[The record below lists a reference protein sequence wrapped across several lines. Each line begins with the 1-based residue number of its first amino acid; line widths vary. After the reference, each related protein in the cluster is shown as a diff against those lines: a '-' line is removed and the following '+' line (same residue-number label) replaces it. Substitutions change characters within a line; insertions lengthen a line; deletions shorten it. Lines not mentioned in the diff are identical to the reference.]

1 MSKKDKK
8 DKKES
13 VRDKRKKEN
22 VSVRDRN
29 KSTKKSGKPVREEGK
44 KKKEAKVQ
52 SARENVKD
60 IHSGVKYT
68 PGAFAWVHM
77 WITYLASMLMKDQR
91 RIPDNIGNKILITNT
106 MYVTARYMSVIM
118 QIVDLGDTAPITYI
132 GELIRELRA
141 RGNTAIVDF
150 SFKNTKYE
158 YKPDDSGLKSRI
170 SIWERLVAN
179 PTVTGRRRSNAE
191 RCLYTVEQAAS
202 GKQLKQTRLYLTVRA
217 KDVDTLDD
225 AELIIDRFFGTYHGT
240 YDEHYARVKQ
250 DLQYASILGD
260 MNEDLK
266 GTVALMTSNTVMSQ
280 MVANCGSYND
290 YTGYYIGQNIANG
303 SPYYIDFS
311 KITIARNM
319 YVVAPSGVGKTVL
332 AINIMQSAFEHNAAV
347 CAMDIKGNEYR
358 EFIRI
363 TGGYIVS
370 LRPTSYE
377 YINTFVMHPEDC
389 TAAEAEQYF
398 VNRFNFSKQQM
409 IILSGISDRQQL
421 LSFEALLDE
430 FLTTYYVFYGVER
443 RNRNSWTATF
453 NLTPFDVYDKFVTFL
468 TPDKMRQ
475 YNLPKTVLTTLG
487 MYMDRNGSKSYVFAS
502 EFDFTSILSAPTISF
517 DFGILTNMTI
527 ADIDVDLFRLKLL
540 YMSKLNADFTTVKF
554 NHGTRTLKI
563 LEESQ
568 IVNDDIL
575 HMYAQEYTLSRAR
588 KQDTLLLGNSVQAL
602 IDNPES
608 KSIVENTTCLFV
620 GSLNTSARNVLIKEF
635 SLDYLEEQLLL
646 PGSKP
651 VYKNSFVV
659 VNMMQDK
666 ELYPIV
672 KVMIKDPANY
682 AVIQPSKDE
691 TQYDN
696 T

>member
-1 MSKKDKK
+1 MA
-8 DKKES
+8 KKES
-13 VRDKRKKEN
+13 VRDKRKKEKQISKN
-22 VSVRDRN
+22 SKSNKNRVQSVRDKRN
-29 KSTKKSGKPVREEGK
+29 SKHKEKS
-44 KKKEAKVQ
+44 Q
-52 SARENVKD
+52 SARDNIKD
-60 IHSGVKYT
+60 ARKGVKYT

-77 WITYLASMLMKDQR
+77 WITYVASMLMKDQR

-106 MYVTARYMSVIM
+106 MYVTARYMSVIL
-118 QIVDLGDTAPITYI
+118 QVIDLGDIAPITYI
-132 GELIRELRA
+132 GELIRELRS

-170 SIWERLVAN
+170 SVWERTVAN
-179 PTVTGRRRSNAE
+179 PAIIGRRRSNAE

-202 GKQLKQTRLYLTVRA
+202 GKQLKQTRLYITIRA

-225 AELIIDRFFGTYHGT
+225 AEIIIDRFFGTYHGT
-240 YDEHYARVKQ
+240 YDNHYARVKQ
-250 DLQYASILGD
+250 DLQYTSILGD
-260 MNEDLK
+260 VNEDLK
-266 GTVALMTSNTVMSQ
+266 GTVAIMTSNTVMSQ

-290 YTGYYIGQNIANG
+290 YVGYYIGQNIANG

-311 KITIARNM
+311 KVTVARNM

-370 LRPTSYE
+370 LRPNSYE
-377 YINTFVMHPEDC
+377 YINTFAMHPEDC

-398 VNRFNFSKQQM
+398 TSRFNFSKQQI

-421 LSFEALLDE
+421 LSLEALLDE
-430 FLTTYYVFYGVER
+430 FLTAYYVFYGVER
-443 RNRNSWTATF
+443 RNRNSWYATSE
-453 NLTPFDVYDKFVTFL
+453 LTPFDVYDKLITFL
-468 TPDKMRQ
+468 TPDKMKQ
-475 YNLPKTVLTTLG
+475 YNMPKTVLTTLG

-502 EFDFTSILSAPTISF
+502 EFDFTSILAAPTISF

-527 ADIDVDLFRLKLL
+527 SDIDVDLFRLKLL

-554 NHGTRTLKI
+554 NHGIRTLKI

-568 IVNDDIL
+568 IVNNDIL
-575 HMYAQEYTLSRAR
+575 HIYAQEYTLSRAR

-620 GSLNTSARNVLIKEF
+620 GPLNTSARNVLIKEF

-651 VYKNSFVV
+651 MYKNSFVV

-666 ELYPIV
+666 ELYPII
-672 KVMIKDPANY
+672 KVMIKDPDNY
-682 AVIQPSKDE
+682 DVIQPSKDDI
-691 TQYDN
+691 QYDVS
-696 T
+696 

>member
-1 MSKKDKK
+1 MA
-8 DKKES
+8 KKEKKTS
-13 VRDKRKKEN
+13 VRDKRKKDN
-22 VSVRDRN
+22 KSVRD
-29 KSTKKSGKPVREEGK
+29 KAVSKKSNKNVRSKNRSNRQK
-44 KKKEAKVQ
+44 K
-52 SARENVKD
+52 SARDNVKD
-60 IHSGVKYT
+60 SRSVVKYT

-77 WITYLASMLMKDQR
+77 WITYVASMLMKDQR

-106 MYVTARYMSVIM
+106 MYVTSRYMSVII
-118 QIVDLGDTAPITYI
+118 QVVDLGDKAPITYV

-141 RGNTAIVDF
+141 RGNTAIIDF

-170 SIWERLVAN
+170 SIWERIVAN
-179 PTVTGRRRSNAE
+179 PANVGKRRSNAE

-240 YDEHYARVKQ
+240 YDNHYARVKQ
-250 DLQYASILGD
+250 DLQYTSILGD

-266 GTVALMTSNTVMSQ
+266 GTVAVMMSNTVMSQ

-303 SPYYIDFS
+303 SPYYIDFDT
-311 KITIARNM
+311 ITVGRNM
-319 YVVAPSGVGKTVL
+319 YIVAPTGVGKTVL

-363 TGGYIVS
+363 TGGYVVS
-370 LRPTSYE
+370 LRPNSYE
-377 YINTFVMHPEDC
+377 YINSFVMHPEDC
-389 TAAEAEQYF
+389 TAADAEQYF
-398 VNRFNFSKQQM
+398 VSRFNFSKQQM
-409 IILSGISDRQQL
+409 IILSGITDRQHL

-430 FLTTYYVFYGVER
+430 FLTAYYVFYGVER

-453 NLTPFDVYDKFVTFL
+453 SLDPFDVYDKLIVFL
-468 TPDKMRQ
+468 TPDKMKQ
-475 YNLPKTVLTTLG
+475 YNMPKTVLTTLG
-487 MYMDRNGSKSYVFAS
+487 MYMSRNGSKSYVFAS
-502 EFDFTSILSAPTISF
+502 EFDFTSILAAPTISF
-517 DFGILTNMTI
+517 DFGILTNMTA
-527 ADIDVDLFRLKLL
+527 ADVDIDLFRLKLL
-540 YMSKLNADFTTVKF
+540 YMSKLNADFTTIKF
-554 NHGTRTLKI
+554 NHGIRTLKV

-575 HMYAQEYTLSRAR
+575 HRYSQEWTLNRAR

-620 GSLNTSARNVLIKEF
+620 GSLSTSARNTLIKEY
-635 SLDYLEEQLLL
+635 SLDYLEEQLML

-651 VYKNSFVV
+651 MYKNSFVV
-659 VNMMQDK
+659 VNMMQRK
-666 ELYPIV
+666 ELYPII
-672 KVMIKDPANY
+672 KVMIEDPKKY
-682 AVIQPSKDE
+682 DVIQPSKDE
-691 TQYDN
+691 
-696 T
+696 

>member
-1 MSKKDKK
+1 MAKKKD
-8 DKKES
+8 KES
-13 VRDKRKKEN
+13 VRDKRKKEK
-22 VSVRDRN
+22 SVRDEM
-29 KSTKKSGKPVREEGK
+29 KKSKKSSKKGQKSVRSKNK
-44 KKKEAKVQ
+44 KNKQAQ

-60 IHSGVKYT
+60 NRSNVKYT

-91 RIPDNIGNKILITNT
+91 RIPDNIGNKILITNN

-118 QIVDLGDTAPITYI
+118 QVVDIGDIAPITYV
-132 GELIRELRA
+132 GELISKLRE

-158 YKPDDSGLKSRI
+158 FKPDDSGLKSRI

-179 PTVTGRRRSNAE
+179 PTVVGRRRANAE
-191 RCLYTVEQAAS
+191 RCLYTVDQARS
-202 GKQLKQTRLYLTVRA
+202 GKQLKQTRLYITVRA
-217 KDVDTLDD
+217 KDVNTLDD
-225 AELIIDRFFGTYHGT
+225 AEMIIDRFFGTYHGT
-240 YDEHYARVKQ
+240 YDNHYARVKQ
-250 DLQYASILGD
+250 DLQYTSILGD

-266 GTVALMTSNTVMSQ
+266 GTVAVMTSNTVMSQ

-311 KITIARNM
+311 KVTIARNM
-319 YVVAPSGVGKTVL
+319 YIVAPSGVGKTVL

-347 CAMDIKGNEYR
+347 CVMDIKGNEYR

-370 LRPTSYE
+370 LRPNSYE
-377 YINTFVMHPEDC
+377 YINSFVMHPEDC

-409 IILSGISDRQQL
+409 IILSGITDRQQL
-421 LSFEALLDE
+421 LSIEALLDE
-430 FLTTYYVFYGVER
+430 FLTTYYVYYGVER
-443 RNRNSWTATF
+443 RNRNSWYVTF
-453 NLTPFDVYDKFVTFL
+453 ELTPFDVYDRLVAFL
-468 TPDKMRQ
+468 TPDKMKQ
-475 YNLPKTVLTTLG
+475 YNLPKTLLTTLG
-487 MYMDRNGSKSYVFAS
+487 MYMDRNGSKSYIFAS
-502 EFDFTSILSAPTISF
+502 EFDFTSILAAPTVSF
-517 DFGILTNMTI
+517 DFGILTNMTA

-554 NHGTRTLKI
+554 NHGIRTLKV

-568 IVNDDIL
+568 IVNDDVL
-575 HMYAQEYTLSRAR
+575 RRYTQEWTLSRAR

-620 GSLNTSARNVLIKEF
+620 GSLSTSARNTLIQEY

-651 VYKNSFVV
+651 IYKNSFVV
-659 VNMMQDK
+659 INMMQDK

-672 KVMIKDPANY
+672 KVMIKEPEKYD
-682 AVIQPSKDE
+682 VIQPSKDDAE
-691 TQYDN
+691 YDIA
-696 T
+696 

>member
-1 MSKKDKK
+1 MSKKEKK
-8 DKKES
+8 SS
-13 VRDKRKKEN
+13 VRDKRKK
-22 VSVRDRN
+22 SVRNNTVKSVRTKN
-29 KSTKKSGKPVREEGK
+29 KKHR
-44 KKKEAKVQ
+44 Q
-52 SARENVKD
+52 NRSARDAVKD
-60 IHSGVKYT
+60 SRSVIKYT

-77 WITYLASMLMKDQR
+77 WITYVASMLMKDQR

-106 MYVTARYMSVIM
+106 MYVTSRYMSVII
-118 QIVDLGDTAPITYI
+118 QVVDLGDKAPITYV

-179 PTVTGRRRSNAE
+179 PTVVGRRRSNAE

-202 GKQLKQTRLYLTVRA
+202 GKQLKQTRLYITIRA

-225 AELIIDRFFGTYHGT
+225 AEIIIDRFFGTYHGT
-240 YDEHYARVKQ
+240 YDSHYARVKQ
-250 DLQYASILGD
+250 DLTYTSILGD
-260 MNEDLK
+260 MNEDLR

-290 YTGYYIGQNIANG
+290 YTGYYIGQNLANG
-303 SPYYIDFS
+303 TPYYIDFS
-311 KITIARNM
+311 GITIARNM
-319 YVVAPSGVGKTVL
+319 YIVAPSGVGKTVL

-347 CAMDIKGNEYR
+347 CVMDIKGNEYK

-363 TGGYIVS
+363 TGGYTVS
-370 LRPTSYE
+370 LRPSSYE
-377 YINTFVMHPEDC
+377 YINSFVMHPEDC

-443 RNRNSWTATF
+443 KNRNSWYATAD
-453 NLTPFDVYDKFVTFL
+453 LTPFDVYDKLITFL
-468 TPDKMRQ
+468 TPDKMKQ
-475 YNLPKTVLTTLG
+475 YNMPKTVLTTLG
-487 MYMDRNGSKSYVFAS
+487 MYMDRNGSKSYIFAS
-502 EFDFTSILSAPTISF
+502 EFDFTSILAAPTVSF

-554 NHGTRTLKI
+554 NHGIRTLKI

-568 IVNDDIL
+568 IVNSDIL
-575 HMYAQEYTLSRAR
+575 RMYAQQYTLNRAR

-620 GSLNTSARNVLIKEF
+620 GSLSTTARNVLIKEF
-635 SLDYLEEQLLL
+635 SLDYLEDQLLL

-651 VYKNSFVV
+651 MYRNSFVV

-672 KVMIKDPANY
+672 KVMIEDPNKY
-682 AVIQPSKDE
+682 DVIQPSKDE
-691 TQYDN
+691 SQYDV
-696 T
+696 